1 MPSASI
7 RDKVTQALL
16 RLLGLSDFRKQWRGV
31 LEQQSFVAA
40 KTVEFQNRL
49 QALSSAASAAE
60 DQLKAIT
67 NRFEAIKNQLET
79 VSKNLELKLE
89 AVSEGL
95 EKISDQVRQTE
106 EPLAMHSARFQPWL
120 PEENFKHSEPEYYLA
135 SFLCDFLP
143 GRIVVDVGANE
154 GDFTMVLS
162 DAGNRVFAFEPFP
175 PVFQTLRARVAD
187 RKRVTV
193 YNLALGATE
202 TTLPLFV
209 AKETAE
215 QVTGDGSLY
224 NTFRPHFVRE
234 SVEFSETVKVPVKT
248 LAGLVKSGEVPK
260 DIDFLK
266 IDTEGFDLEVIR
278 GMDQIAPTVL
288 QTEFWGSEFVF
299 VRNEADQQNIVL
311 AAQIIAE
318 MRNRGYWWNLIVFR
332 VEGENEIRYATN
344 MADAPKKAW
353 GNLLFFR
360 DAELFAKACDWC
372 RGALPRFL
380 SRPAE

>member
-1 MPSASI
+1 MPLASI

-16 RLLGLSDFRKQWRGV
+16 RLFGLSDFRKQWGGV
-31 LEQQSFVAA
+31 LEQLSFVAA

-60 DQLKAIT
+60 
-67 NRFEAIKNQLET
+67 NQLGAISNRLEAM
-79 VSKNLELKLE
+79 SKDLKSKLE
-89 AVSEGL
+89 AMSKDL

-106 EPLAMHSARFQPWL
+106 GLLAMHSARFEPWL
-120 PEENFKHSEPEYYLA
+120 PEDNFKHSEPEYYLS

-209 AKETAE
+209 ANETAE
-215 QVTGDGSLY
+215 QATGDGSLY

-234 SVEFSETVKVPVKT
+234 SVEFSENVKVPVKT
-248 LAGLVKSGEVPK
+248 LAGLVKSGDVPK

-278 GMDQIAPTVL
+278 GMDQIAPAVV

-299 VRNEADQQNIVL
+299 VRNEAEPQNIVL

-318 MRNRGYWWNLIVFR
+318 MRSRGYWWNLIVFR
-332 VEGENEIRYATN
+332 VESENEIRYATN
-344 MADAPKKAW
+344 LADAPKKAW